1 MKDPIEREDAI
12 KCLDCS
18 IRITGKENTDAVVKY
33 INDVI
38 ARIRTLPPAARPG
51 VPKKKPTAAA
61 KPRTKTTPKRGA
73 KT

>member
-18 IRITGKENTDAVVKY
+18 IHITGKENTDAVVKY

-38 ARIRTLPPAARPG
+38 ARIRTLPPAARPE
-51 VPKKKPTAAA
+51 VSKTKPAAT
-61 KPRTKTTPKRGA
+61 KPRTKTTMKRGE

>member
-18 IRITGKENTDAVVKY
+18 IHITGKENTDAVVKY

-38 ARIRTLPPAARPG
+38 ARIRTLPAARPE
-51 VPKKKPTAAA
+51 VPKKKPAAA
-61 KPRTKTTPKRGA
+61 KPRTKTAPK
-73 KT
+73 

>member
-18 IRITGKENTDAVVKY
+18 IYITGEENTNTIVKY
-33 INDVI
+33 IKDVV
-38 ARIRTLPPAARPG
+38 ARINALPPAAWPE
-51 VPKKKPTAAA
+51 VPKKKPAATKPSVKTAA
-61 KPRTKTTPKRGA
+61 KRGA

>member
-38 ARIRTLPPAARPG
+38 ERIRTLPPAARPE
-51 VPKKKPTAAA
+51 VPKKN
-61 KPRTKTTPKRGA
+61 PRTKTTPKRGE

>member
-18 IRITGKENTDAVVKY
+18 IYITGEENTDAVVKY
-33 INDVI
+33 IKDVV
-38 ARIRTLPPAARPG
+38 ARIRALPSATRPEVPKTKPAA
-51 VPKKKPTAAA
+51 T
-61 KPRTKTTPKRGA
+61 KPRTKTTPKRGV